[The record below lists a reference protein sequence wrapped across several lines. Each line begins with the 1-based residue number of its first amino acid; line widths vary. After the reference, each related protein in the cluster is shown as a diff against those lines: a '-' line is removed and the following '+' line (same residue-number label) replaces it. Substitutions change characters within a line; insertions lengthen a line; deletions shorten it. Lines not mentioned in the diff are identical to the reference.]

1 MRRER
6 GGWVAGLARVLFAA
20 VLLAFSTPAKA
31 ADDGPFAP
39 PPARML
45 PGTVAIDSATED
57 AIRRALASS
66 KEVLP
71 SVEAFAVTDVQSL
84 AEHMLVSVIGLAG
97 LTPGMPWN
105 LPDNGA
111 WFGLV
116 ALERVADD
124 RWAGAVEGTPDF
136 SALLAR
142 MPDRVLDASA
152 KLGLDPLRRP
162 ALPASAYRF
171 PWPDGTSMYYGTLG
185 VHANGFPSLVSG
197 WLAVDMLSDGNTAAG
212 HAPNQLVASAAGTIT
227 YRCTPAAGETSTAIK
242 IGNLMY
248 THLLYS
254 ANLYVG
260 RTVTQGETLG
270 QLKSGTFSEVCGYAS
285 QGADW
290 FHVHWGFPNSSPF
303 EAGGWSLNLSD
314 SVWRRGNELRSSN
327 TWMRADPAG
336 PPRVYYFPRML
347 RR

>member
-1 MRRER
+1 M
-6 GGWVAGLARVLFAA
+6 
-20 VLLAFSTPAKA
+20 LLAFPAVAIA
-31 ADDGPFAP
+31 ADEGPSAP
-39 PPARML
+39 PIVRMV
-45 PGTVAIDSATED
+45 PGTVSVDATADD
-57 AIRRALASS
+57 AIRQALADA
-66 KEVLP
+66 KESLP
-71 SVEAFAVTDVQSL
+71 AVEAHAITDIREL
-84 AEHMLVSVIGLAG
+84 GEYALVSVIGLAG
-97 LTPGMPWN
+97 LTAGKPWN

-124 RWAGAVEGTPDF
+124 RWAGAVEGTPAF
-136 SALLAR
+136 SAMLERTSDQA
-142 MPDRVLDASA
+142 LDASSRV
-152 KLGLDPLRRP
+152 GLDPLRRP
-162 ALPASAYRF
+162 SLPASAYRF

-212 HAPNQLVASAAGTIT
+212 HAPNQLLASAGGTIT

-242 IGNLMY
+242 IGTQMY
-248 THLLYS
+248 THLLFN

-285 QGADW
+285 QGAGW
-290 FHVHWGFPNSSPF
+290 FHVHWGFPNTSPF
-303 EAGGWSLNLSD
+303 AAGGWSLNLGD
-314 SVWRRGNELRSSN
+314 SVWRRGNESRSPN
-327 TWMRADPAG
+327 TWMRADPG
-336 PPRVYYFPRML
+336 VSPRIYYFPRMM

>member
-1 MRRER
+1 MI
-6 GGWVAGLARVLFAA
+6 
-20 VLLAFSTPAKA
+20 
-31 ADDGPFAP
+31 
-39 PPARML
+39 
-45 PGTVAIDSATED
+45 PGTVALERDAED
-57 AIRRALASS
+57 AIRRALADA
-66 KEVLP
+66 KEILP
-71 SVEAFAVTDVQSL
+71 AVEAYAVTDVRPL
-84 AEHMLVSVIGLAG
+84 GEYALVSVIGLAG
-97 LTPGMPWN
+97 LAADKPWN

-124 RWAGAVEGTPDF
+124 RWTGAVEGTPDF

-171 PWPDGTSMYYGTLG
+171 PWLDGTSMYYGTLG

-212 HAPNQLVASAAGTIT
+212 YAPNQLLASAGGTIT
-227 YRCTPAAGETSTAIK
+227 YRCTPYAGETSTAIK

-248 THLLYS
+248 THLAYS

-260 RTVTQGETLG
+260 RSVTQSETLG

-285 QGADW
+285 QGAGW

-303 EAGGWSLNLSD
+303 EAGGWTLNLGD
-314 SVWRRGNELRSSN
+314 SVWRRGNESRSPN
-327 TWMRADPAG
+327 TWMRADPG
-336 PPRVYYFPRML
+336 GSPRLYYFPRML

>member
-1 MRRER
+1 MA
-6 GGWVAGLARVLFAA
+6 VAA
-20 VLLAFSTPAKA
+20 VLLALPAAPIA
-31 ADDGPFAP
+31 ANDGPPAP
-39 PPARML
+39 MV
-45 PGTVAIDSATED
+45 PGTVALERDAED
-57 AIRRALASS
+57 AIRLALADA
-66 KEVLP
+66 KETLP
-71 SVEAFAVTDVQSL
+71 AVEAYAVTDVRPL
-84 AEHMLVSVIGLAG
+84 GEHALVSVIGLAG
-97 LTPGMPWN
+97 LTASQTWN

-116 ALERVADD
+116 ALEKTADD
-124 RWAGAVEGTPDF
+124 RWAGAVEGTPGF
-136 SALLAR
+136 SVIVER
-142 MPDRVLDASA
+142 IPENVLDLSA
-152 KLGLDPLRRP
+152 KAGLDPLRRP
-162 ALPASAYRF
+162 SLPASAYRF

-212 HAPNQLVASAAGTIT
+212 HAPNQLLASAAGTIT
-227 YRCTPAAGETSTAIK
+227 YRCTPAAGENSTAIK

-285 QGADW
+285 QGTGW
-290 FHVHWGFPNSSPF
+290 FHVHWGFPNASPF

-314 SVWRRGNELRSSN
+314 SVWRRGNESRSAN
-327 TWMRADPAG
+327 GWMRADPGVPA
-336 PPRVYYFPRML
+336 RVYYFPRML